1 MAAKQDKYILIA
13 ILLIFGVGG
22 LLLLLAVN
30 SSSLHDGGAKIGI
43 VEIKGTIFNS
53 EPIVKQLETFRK
65 DSSIKAVVVRIESPG
80 GGIAASQ
87 EIYEHVRRVRDSGKP
102 VIASMGSVAASGG
115 YYVALG
121 ADSIMAN
128 PGTTTGSIGVIAEF
142 PNVDKLMDKLGIEMT
157 VVKSGRF
164 KDTGSPFRQPTEQEI
179 QYLQQWIDDG
189 YAQFIEVVAKE
200 RNLPENQVREL
211 ADGRIYSGRQALA
224 LGLIDTLGTYRDAVA
239 LAAKAAGVK
248 GEPKPVRLQKKKM
261 TLVELILGED
271 ARERLI
277 GQLAPQM
284 LYLLQ

>member
-1 MAAKQDKYILIA
+1 MAAKQDKYILTA

-179 QYLQQWIDDG
+179 RYLQQWIDDG
-189 YAQFIEVVAKE
+189 YAQFLEVVAKE
-200 RNLPENQVREL
+200 RNLPEDQVREL

-261 TLVELILGED
+261 TLVELILGQD
-271 ARERLI
+271 VRERLVER
-277 GQLAPQM
+277 LAPQM

>member
-65 DSSIKAVVVRIESPG
+65 DASIKAVVVRIESPG

-179 QYLQQWIDDG
+179 RYLQQWIDDG
-189 YAQFIEVVAKE
+189 YAQFIEIVAKE

-277 GQLAPQM
+277 RQLAPQM